1 MSSDSE
7 NCTLGYDEAV
17 EIFREYNLF
26 LTAFLLFMSMILQYG
41 YATRSRF
48 MYVIKMI
55 VLWLFCPLNIA
66 VGVISCIYPVG
77 TGGFAAAIVL
87 TIFACLS
94 FVGYWIQ
101 SIRLFKRC
109 RSFWAFNPE
118 SDAVGS
124 ISLTTGQ
131 TCTFSIE
138 SVPMVL
144 SPIIKAG
151 VLYCEGQ
158 WLAKCT
164 PSEVPQHIY
173 VCTPDRRNVYKRVA
187 AYSGD
192 NKANKKSFATFVFTK
207 ESVDSGDLD
216 SVATSGGSLYS

>member
-55 VLWLFCPLNIA
+55 VLWLFWPLNIA

>member
-1 MSSDSE
+1 MTE
-7 NCTLGYDEAV
+7 NCTLDYDQAV
-17 EIFREYNLF
+17 EIFKEYNLF
-26 LTAFLLFMSMILQYG
+26 LTAFLLFMSLILQYG

-48 MYVIKMI
+48 MYVIKMV
-55 VLWLFCPLNIA
+55 VLWLFWPLNIA

-101 SIRLFKRC
+101 SIRLFKR
-109 RSFWAFNPE
+109 RKSFWAFNPE
-118 SDAVGS
+118 SNAVGS
-124 ISLTTGQ
+124 ISLTNGQ
-131 TCTFSIE
+131 TCNFSVE